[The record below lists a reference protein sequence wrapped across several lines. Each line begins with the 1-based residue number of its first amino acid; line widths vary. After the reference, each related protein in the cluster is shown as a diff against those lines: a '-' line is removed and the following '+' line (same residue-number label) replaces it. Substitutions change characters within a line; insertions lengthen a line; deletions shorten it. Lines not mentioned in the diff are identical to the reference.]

1 MTRPLILFDLTR
13 LVSASGRSAPT
24 GIERVELA
32 YAKWLAGLNSADVR
46 FVVTMQSVR
55 MIADAAV
62 PHFLDR
68 QESTW
73 DSGAQGFSA
82 ESAILNVNEF
92 LAGDGSP
99 TAPRLGYLSKE
110 ERELRRSRRGATTGQ
125 PASRSPISG
134 WAQHMAASWAREP
147 LAPLLRKT
155 HREQPV
161 IYLRASLDRLERP
174 GPIERIKSFPGVR
187 MVNVCHDLIP
197 LDYPEFVRPGTAKI
211 CAARVETLAK
221 HADGIISSSHYSA
234 ARLRQYLGPVPPK
247 ITVSHI
253 GSDTAPQDYV
263 LPPLVKEPYFLVVST
278 IEARKN
284 HMLLLNV
291 WRRLVDDLGEAAPKL
306 IIAGKRG
313 WEAQTPIAVLDR
325 VRQLSSHVYEAGA
338 VPDAAL
344 DLLRRN
350 ATAVLMPSFVEGFG
364 MPVTEALSV
373 DTPVIASD
381 IPVFRE
387 IVGKAAELI
396 DPLDGPSWTRAVVDY
411 AQKDSPRR
419 AAALER
425 ARSYDP
431 PQWSDHFREVRNF
444 IEEVGQVQPKIYV
457 PGTRRRPSFG
467 LSLLGASPSRTLL

>member
-32 YAKWLAGLNSADVR
+32 YAKWLSGLTSADVR

-55 MIADAAV
+55 MIADSAV
-62 PHFLDR
+62 PQFLDR
-68 QESTW
+68 QEATW
-73 DSGAQGFSA
+73 DGGAQGFSA

-92 LAGDGSP
+92 LTGDG
-99 TAPRLGYLSKE
+99 APAAPLLGYLSRE
-110 ERELRRSRRGATTGQ
+110 ERELRRSRRGITGEA
-125 PASRSPISG
+125 PSRSPISS

-147 LAPLLRKT
+147 LAPLLRQT
-155 HREQPV
+155 HRDRPV

-197 LDYPEFVRPGTAKI
+197 LDYPEFVRPGTAAT

-234 ARLRQYLGPVPPK
+234 ARLRQYLGPKPPK
-247 ITVSHI
+247 IAVSHI
-253 GSDTAPQDYV
+253 GSEPAPPTAA
-263 LPPLVKEPYFLVVST
+263 LPPLADKPFFLVVST

-291 WRRLVDDLGEAAPKL
+291 WRRLVEDLGEEAPKL
-306 IIAGKRG
+306 VIAGKRG

-325 VRQLSSHVYEAGA
+325 VRSLSSHVYEAGA

-344 DLLRRN
+344 DVLRRN

-387 IVGKAAELI
+387 IVGQAAELI
-396 DPLDGPSWTRAVVDY
+396 DPLDGPSWTQAVIDY
-411 AQKDSPRR
+411 AQPGSPRR

-425 ARSYDP
+425 ARRYEP

-457 PGTRRRPSFG
+457 PARRRPI
-467 LSLLGASPSRTLL
+467 LQTLLPSPSRTLL